1 MEMQQLIQKYNQPGP
16 RYTSY
21 PPVPFWKIGR
31 WAASDWIE
39 TLKKGQD
46 LPEGNAISIYV
57 HLPYCDSLCTF
68 CGCHKYITTN
78 HAVESTYIDTVLKE
92 WKFVSDT
99 LSPETCIAEIHLGG
113 GTPTFFAP
121 GELKRL
127 VEGLKNRFPLTADFE
142 FGFEAHPNSTTTE
155 HLEIL
160 HSLGFTRISFGIQDY
175 DETVQQAIHRI
186 QTTEQVKKCH
196 EQARKTGYTSIS
208 HDLVFGLPKQT
219 LAGFEK
225 TVEQTIAYRPERLSL
240 YSYAHV
246 PWVKGTG
253 QRGFN
258 EQDLP
263 DPELKRALYE
273 RAKKR
278 FLEAG
283 YEEIAMDHF
292 ALAEDKLAQAY
303 YCGKL
308 HRNFMGYTTNNT
320 SVLIGL
326 GMSAISD
333 AWFGYAQNEK
343 DLKTYVKQVETCG
356 SAWEKGHL
364 LSETDLTVRKHIN
377 RLMCRF
383 ETEIPEN
390 DDLDLN
396 RLTERLIPMVKDQLI
411 ELSIRKIT
419 ITEKGKPFVR
429 NCCMAFD
436 PYLETPVAKP
446 TFSMTI

>member
-1 MEMQQLIQKYNQPGP
+1 MEMQELIQKYNQPGP

-21 PPVPFWKIGR
+21 PPVPFWKIAR
-31 WAASDWIE
+31 WDASEWIE
-39 TLKKGQD
+39 TLEKGQE
-46 LPEGNAISIYV
+46 LPEGNAVSIYV

-92 WKFVSDT
+92 WDFVSGK
-99 LSPETCIAEIHLGG
+99 LSPGTSIAEIHLGG

-127 VEGLKNRFPLTADFE
+127 VAGITQRFPLTEGVE

-155 HLEIL
+155 HLEVL

-186 QTTEQVKKCH
+186 QTTEQVTFCH
-196 EQARKTGYTSIS
+196 EKARETGYTSIS

-225 TVEQTIAYRPERLSL
+225 TVEQTIALRPERLSL

-258 EQDLP
+258 ENDLP
-263 DPELKRALYE
+263 SPELKRALYE
-273 RAKKR
+273 LAKER

-292 ALAEDKLAQAY
+292 ALSEDKLAKAFHS
-303 YCGKL
+303 GKL

-333 AWFGYAQNEK
+333 SWFGYAQNEK
-343 DLKTYVKQVETCG
+343 DLKTYLKQMEEHG

-364 LSETDLTVRKHIN
+364 LSETDLRVRKHIN
-377 RLMCRF
+377 ELMCHF
-383 ETEIPEN
+383 ETEISDDGLFDMN
-390 DDLDLN
+390 D
-396 RLTERLIPMVKDQLI
+396 LTEKLIPMVRDRLVEI
-411 ELSIRKIT
+411 AIRKIT
-419 ITEKGKPFVR
+419 VTEKGKPFVR
-429 NCCMAFD
+429 NVCMALD
-436 PYLETPVAKP
+436 PYLETPVSKP